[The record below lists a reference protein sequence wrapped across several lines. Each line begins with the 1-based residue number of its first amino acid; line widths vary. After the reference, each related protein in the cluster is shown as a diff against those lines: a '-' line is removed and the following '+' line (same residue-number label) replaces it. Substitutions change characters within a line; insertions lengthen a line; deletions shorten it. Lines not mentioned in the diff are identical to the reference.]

1 MWLLSKVLQ
10 GSPRVLQNWA
20 LSASHCPQHCPPTQ
34 RAVFSFSNLQ
44 NHLYPRAFAHAPP
57 STWISSLCLAKF
69 FSLFKCPCLTDL
81 FSNKSLCFPSS
92 LLTSIAFLF
101 AYLFLFFPE
110 QQNPAGWMG
119 HMFNVALRPILT
131 LPGCAVLFVELISRE
146 APSQEDTIIT
156 LTLYM
161 KRCRVWITSQK
172 SYSWNGA
179 MAVSVYELQLKPKNK
194 MTNTVDHEEL
204 LRPNWIL

>member
-1 MWLLSKVLQ
+1 MLPIAPSTVLQ
-10 GSPRVLQNWA
+10 PRGRCSVSPTFKIICTQGPLHM
-20 LSASHCPQHCPPTQ
+20 LLPP
-34 RAVFSFSNLQ
+34 
-44 NHLYPRAFAHAPP
+44 PD
-57 STWISSLCLAKF
+57 LAKF

-92 LLTSIAFLF
+92 RLTSIAFLF
-101 AYLFLFFPE
+101 AYLFLFLPE

-161 KRCRVWITSQK
+161 KRCRV
-172 SYSWNGA
+172 
-179 MAVSVYELQLKPKNK
+179 
-194 MTNTVDHEEL
+194 
-204 LRPNWIL
+204 